1 MAENMSDWE
10 NNKEIQLFREYL
22 RIPSVHPN
30 VDYTPCVDFL
40 KRQAKDLGLPVQI
53 CYPGG
58 PTKPIVIMTWLGK
71 QPELPT
77 IMLNSHMDVVP
88 VYPEKWTHPPFA
100 AEIDEQGRI
109 FARGSQDIKCLGMQ
123 YLAAIRALKKKGA
136 TFKRSIHI
144 TFVPDEEI
152 SGILGMKCFVH
163 TEDFRKLNVGFC
175 LDEGVVNVKDEYV
188 VYYAQ
193 KTIWYVNFTIS
204 GTTGH
209 GSLLHKNTAAE
220 KFQYI
225 LGKMLE
231 LRKKAE
237 NQLNGN
243 RSLDLGNVN
252 TVNLTVVKGGLQNNV
267 IPPVIEATF
276 DLRLGIEEDLEAL
289 HKQLQDWCEEAGGD
303 ITIKFPTQD
312 KKTPPTAIDETN
324 LFWVA
329 MQNALKKLG
338 LKVRTAVLPGVTD
351 GRYVRQVNIPTLCFC
366 PMANTPIL
374 LHANDEYLQAD
385 IYLKGIEI
393 FENVLPAIANV

>member
-1 MAENMSDWE
+1 MVENMSDWE

-40 KRQAKDLGLPVQI
+40 KKQAKHLGLPVQI

-88 VYPEKWTHPPFA
+88 VHPENWTHPPFA

-123 YLAAIRALKKKGA
+123 YLAAIRALKRKGA
-136 TFKRSIHI
+136 TFKRTMHV

-175 LDEGVVNVKDEYV
+175 LDEGVVNVNDEYA

-237 NQLNGN
+237 NLLNSDP
-243 RSLDLGNVN
+243 SLDLGNVS

-289 HKQLQDWCEEAGGD
+289 QKQLEAWCEEAGGD

-312 KKTPPTAIDETN
+312 KKTPPTVIDETN
-324 LFWVA
+324 LYWVA
-329 MQNALKKLG
+329 MQNALEKLG

-351 GRYVRQVNIPTLCFC
+351 GRYVRQMNIPTLCFC

-374 LHANDEYLQAD
+374 LHAHDEYLQAD
-385 IYLKGIEI
+385 IFLKGIEI
-393 FENVLPAIANV
+393 FENVLPAIANA